1 MKRFAAALCVVVV
14 ALAGAVVAQADPAN
28 YGIDSVTASLSTSQA
43 GAHADFTS
51 SIVLKTENFELPAL
65 TRNVS
70 VELPQGLLANPTA
83 TPRCSASQFV
93 GTNVEDKSNA
103 TGCPQN
109 SQVGVTHIIFSNE
122 HEGTADFIEPVFNLV
137 PRKGEPAR
145 LGFIALQYP
154 ILIDTELRPDYG
166 VTAMVKGADTL
177 ATLYT
182 TETTLWGVPAD
193 ESHDSERMTPFESA
207 HNRGGVETPSGTR
220 QSGLTPTPFMLNPT
234 RCNEPLP
241 IRATADSYQLPEIIS
256 EGVGLLPAATGCSLL
271 DFKPELSIA
280 PSTKSASSGSG
291 LNVKLTLP
299 TNGLDTPHLLAEAQ
313 PKRAEVT
320 LPEGLTINPSQADGL
335 GACSE
340 ADFKREAAGSPPG
353 QGCPESSKIG
363 TAVASSPLL
372 EEEAEGALYVATP
385 HANPFGSLVA
395 LYLVLRVPERG
406 VIVKLAGR
414 VEPDAKT
421 GQLVSIFGEAP
432 YELPQIPV
440 SSFELRF
447 REGARAPLVTPRSCG
462 TYGGTATFTSWAG
475 QTSVT
480 HPSFEVTSGPNGGSC
495 PNGGPP
501 AFHPHF
507 SGGMLNNNAASYSPL
522 AMRLTREDGDQELT
536 RFSSKL
542 PPGLVAKL
550 SGTSECPGLAIEGA
564 RVRTGLEELA
574 SPSCPGSSKIGS
586 LLSGAGVGGSLTYVR
601 GSLYLSGAYR
611 GAPLSVAAIVPAVA
625 GPFDL
630 GTVVIREPLR
640 VNPETTEVEVDGSA
654 DPIPHI
660 LEGIPL
666 HVRDVRVDVDRP
678 SFTINPTNCDVFAL
692 RATLWGSG
700 DDVFGLADDLPVSLR
715 DRFQAANCSRLPFK
729 PKLTLKMSGGTRRG
743 GHPSLRAVLKTL
755 KHGANIRE
763 ASVALPHS
771 EFLDQSHI
779 RTICTR
785 VQFAASSCPAAA
797 IYGHAIA
804 KTPLLDKPLRGPV
817 YLRSSNH
824 KLPDLVADLRGQ
836 INVVLD
842 GRIDSVKGGIRT
854 TFDSVPDAPVTSF
867 VLTMLG
873 GKKGLLENSTN
884 ICRTQH
890 RASAHFGGQNDRV
903 SDFAPVLQTRCGKEK
918 RSKRGG

>member
-1 MKRFAAALCVVVV
+1 MKRFTVALLVAVAVVV
-14 ALAGAVVAQADPAN
+14 GAAVAQADPAN
-28 YGIDSVTASLSTSQA
+28 YGIDSVGASLSTSQA

-83 TPRCSASQFV
+83 TPKCSASQFV

-122 HEGTADFIEPVFNLV
+122 HEGTADFIEPVFNLE
-137 PRKGEPAR
+137 PRVGEPAR

-154 ILIDTELRPDYG
+154 ILIDTELRSDYG

-193 ESHDSERMTPFESA
+193 ESHDSERMTPYESA
-207 HNRGGVETPSGTR
+207 HNRGGVETPTGTR
-220 QSGLTPTPFMLNPT
+220 QSGLTPTPFMFNPT
-234 RCNEPLP
+234 RCDGSLP
-241 IRATADSYQLPEIIS
+241 IRATADSYQLPEILT
-256 EGVGLLPAATGCSLL
+256 EGVGLLSPVTGCSLL
-271 DFKPELSIA
+271 NFKPDLTTT
-280 PSTKSASSGSG
+280 PSTKRASSGTG
-291 LNVKLTLP
+291 LNVKLTMPTKGLEVSTLP
-299 TNGLDTPHLLAEAQ
+299 GEAEMR
-313 PKRAEVT
+313 KAEVT

-340 ADFKREAAGSPPG
+340 ADFRREAASSLPG
-353 QGCPESSKIG
+353 EGCPESSKIG

-385 HANPFGSLVA
+385 HANPFGSLIA

-421 GQLVSIFGEAP
+421 GQLVSTFGEAP
-432 YELPQIPV
+432 YEIPQIPV

-462 TYGGTATFTSWAG
+462 VYAGTALFTSWAG
-475 QTSVT
+475 QTSES
-480 HPSFEVTSGPNGGSC
+480 HPGFEVTSGPNGGSC

-501 AFHPHF
+501 AFHPRF
-507 SGGMLNNNAASYSPL
+507 SGGTLNNNAASYSPL

-550 SGTSECPGLAIEGA
+550 SGTSECPALAIEGA
-564 RVRTGLEELA
+564 RTKTGFEELA
-574 SPSCPGSSKIGS
+574 SPSCPGSSKVGS
-586 LLSGAGVGGSLTYVR
+586 LVSGAGVGGALTYVR
-601 GSLYLSGAYR
+601 GSLYLSGPYR
-611 GAPLSVAAIVPAVA
+611 GAPLSVVAIVPAVA

-640 VNPETTEVEVDGSA
+640 INPETTEVEVDGSA
-654 DPIPHI
+654 DPIPRM

-666 HVRDVRVDVDRP
+666 NVRDVRVDVDRP
-678 SFTINPTNCDVFAL
+678 SFTINPTNCDPFAL

-700 DDVFGLADDLPVSLR
+700 NDVFSLADDLPVSLR
-715 DRFQAANCSRLPFK
+715 DRFQAANCSRLSFK

-743 GHPSLRAVLKTL
+743 GHPSLRAVLKMP
-755 KHGANIRE
+755 KGGANIGD

-771 EFLDQSHI
+771 EFLDQSNI

-785 VQFAASSCPAAA
+785 VQFAANSCPAAA
-797 IYGHAIA
+797 VYGHAVA
-804 KTPLLDKPLRGPV
+804 KTPLLDKPLSGPV

-854 TFDSVPDAPVTSF
+854 TFASVPDAPVTSF
-867 VLTMLG
+867 VLTMRG
-873 GKKGLLENSTN
+873 GNKGLLENSTN
-884 ICRTQH
+884 ICSRQH
-890 RASAHFGGQNDRV
+890 RAKAHFGGQNDRV
-903 SDFAPVLQTRCGKEK
+903 SDFAPVLQAGCGKEK
-918 RSKRGG
+918 QSKRGG